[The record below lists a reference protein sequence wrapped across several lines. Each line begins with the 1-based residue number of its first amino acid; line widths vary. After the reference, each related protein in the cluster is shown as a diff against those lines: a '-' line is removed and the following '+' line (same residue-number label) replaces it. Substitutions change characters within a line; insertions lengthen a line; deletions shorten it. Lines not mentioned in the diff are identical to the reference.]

1 MAGGTWERCVREVTL
16 SADPETVGSVGA
28 GWSNLSSGL
37 QQLRDALVGR
47 SFVGPIATGQERPHV
62 GGLPGM
68 LAGWKGGGGDAYRE
82 HLGKIGKQIEDLITD
97 ATNVSGAL
105 TRIEGDI
112 RKSVSTIPVPLMDDF
127 GFNEWSLPNGTELDD
142 ARDGESSSGFLAAL
156 RKDYQSN
163 PGSYADGAFR
173 DKADD
178 LEATMK
184 VDGQAGDQKRGGWW
198 DTGAHLDNW
207 YRDNQQAATAAMAPL
222 PQAVYTERPKLTVNR
237 PEGYGGSDE
246 VERDPRVP
254 PTGRPDIGGGDFG
267 GKPDIGGGGPTIGSR
282 PPGIGDTGG
291 PTSTVDPFSPT
302 KPGGIGDGSPT
313 GGTGQF
319 TPPSTGSGY
328 PGYADGDAGYSS
340 GLAGASPSGVGGL
353 GGGIGGGGV
362 GSAGLGGAGGGFG
375 GGAGVG
381 SAGGIGSGGGLGGG
395 AGGGIGVG
403 GIPGMVGGG
412 NGKLPPL
419 TSAANAL
426 RTAAGAGAG
435 GAGAGMAGGARG
447 AGVGGAGM
455 MGGGMMGG
463 AGGAGHGGGGSGSEH
478 SSWLTEDDDPWG
490 PGDGASPGVLR

>member
-68 LAGWKGGGGDAYRE
+68 LAGWKGSGGDAYRE

-112 RKSVSTIPVPLMDDF
+112 RKSVSTIPIPLMDDF

-156 RKDYQSN
+156 RKDYQNN

-207 YRDNQQAATAAMAPL
+207 YRDNQNAANTAMAPL
-222 PQAVYTERPKLTVNR
+222 PQAVYTERPKLTINSPDR
-237 PEGYGGSDE
+237 SG
-246 VERDPRVP
+246 VEDDIRRDPRVP
-254 PTGRPDIGGGDFG
+254 PSGRPDISGGEFG

-291 PTSTVDPFSPT
+291 PTSAVDPFSPT
-302 KPGGIGDGSPT
+302 RPGGLGDGSPT
-313 GGTGQF
+313 GGTGQL
-319 TPPSTGSGY
+319 TPPSTGSIL

-340 GLAGASPSGVGGL
+340 GLAGATPGGVGGL

-381 SAGGIGSGGGLGGG
+381 SAGGIGGGAGGGLGGG
-395 AGGGIGVG
+395 AGIGVG

-412 NGKLPPL
+412 NGKLPPM

-426 RTAAGAGAG
+426 RTAQAAG
-435 GAGAGMAGGARG
+435 GAGMAGGARG

-463 AGGAGHGGGGSGSEH
+463 AGGAGQGGGTGSEH

>member
-68 LAGWKGGGGDAYRE
+68 LAGWKGSGGDAYRE

-112 RKSVSTIPVPLMDDF
+112 RKTVATIPIPLMDDF
-127 GFNEWSLPNGTELDD
+127 GINEWSLPNGTELDD

-156 RKDYQSN
+156 RQDYQNN
-163 PGSYADGAFR
+163 PASYADGAFR

-198 DTGAHLDNW
+198 DTKSHLDNW
-207 YRDNQQAATAAMAPL
+207 YRDNQQAANTAMAPL
-222 PQAVYTERPKLTVNR
+222 PQAVYTERPKLTVTG
-237 PEGYGGSDE
+237 PDTSDIDDLR
-246 VERDPRVP
+246 RDTRVP
-254 PTGRPDIGGGDFG
+254 PTGRPDVGAGEFG
-267 GKPDIGGGGPTIGSR
+267 GKPDIGGGGPSIGSR
-282 PPGIGDTGG
+282 PPSIGDVGG

-302 KPGGIGDGSPT
+302 TTGGIG
-313 GGTGQF
+313 GGAPSGAGQL

-328 PGYADGDAGYSS
+328 PTGDDGYSS
-340 GLAGASPSGVGGL
+340 GLAGAARV
-353 GGGIGGGGV
+353 
-362 GSAGLGGAGGGFG
+362 AW
-375 GGAGVG
+375 
-381 SAGGIGSGGGLGGG
+381 
-395 AGGGIGVG
+395 
-403 GIPGMVGGG
+403 
-412 NGKLPPL
+412 
-419 TSAANAL
+419 AA
-426 RTAAGAGAG
+426 
-435 GAGAGMAGGARG
+435 
-447 AGVGGAGM
+447 
-455 MGGGMMGG
+455 
-463 AGGAGHGGGGSGSEH
+463 
-478 SSWLTEDDDPWG
+478 
-490 PGDGASPGVLR
+490 

>member
-16 SADPETVGSVGA
+16 SADPETVGSVGV

-68 LAGWKGGGGDAYRE
+68 LAGWKGSGGDAYRE

-112 RKSVSTIPVPLMDDF
+112 RKSVSTIPIPLMDDF
-127 GFNEWSLPNGTELDD
+127 GINEWSLPNGTELDD

-156 RKDYQSN
+156 RKDYQNN
-163 PGSYADGAFR
+163 PASYADGAFR

-198 DTGAHLDNW
+198 DTKAHLDNW
-207 YRDNQQAATAAMAPL
+207 YRDNQQAATTAMAPL
-222 PQAVYTERPKLTVNR
+222 PKAVYTERPKLTVNGPDGR
-237 PEGYGGSDE
+237 LIEDE
-246 VERDPRVP
+246 IRRDTRVP
-254 PTGRPDIGGGDFG
+254 PTGRPDIGGGEFG

-282 PPGIGDTGG
+282 PPGIGDVGG
-291 PTSTVDPFSPT
+291 PTSSVDPFSPT
-302 KPGGIGDGSPT
+302 TSGGLGDGSPT
-313 GGTGQF
+313 GQLT
-319 TPPSTGSGY
+319 TPPTGSGY
-328 PGYADGDAGYSS
+328 PGYGDDDYTS
-340 GLAGASPSGVGGL
+340 GLAGATPSGVGGL

-381 SAGGIGSGGGLGGG
+381 SAGGIGAGGGLGGG
-395 AGGGIGVG
+395 AGIGVG

-412 NGKLPPL
+412 NGKVPPM

-426 RTAAGAGAG
+426 RAAAGAG
-435 GAGAGMAGGARG
+435 GAGMAGGARGG

-463 AGGAGHGGGGSGSEH
+463 AGGAGHGGGTGSEH

-490 PGDGASPGVLR
+490 PGDGASPGILR

>member
-16 SADPETVGSVGA
+16 SADPETVGSVGM
-28 GWSNLSSGL
+28 GWSNLSAGL

-68 LAGWKGGGGDAYRE
+68 LAGWKGSGGDAYRE

-97 ATNVSGAL
+97 ASNVSGAL

-112 RKSVSTIPVPLMDDF
+112 RKSVSTIPIPLMDDF
-127 GFNEWSLPNGTELDD
+127 GVNEWSLPNGTELDD

-184 VDGQAGDQKRGGWW
+184 VDGQAGDDKRGGWW
-198 DTGAHLDNW
+198 DTKSHLDNW
-207 YRDNQQAATAAMAPL
+207 YRDNQQAANTAMSPL
-222 PQAVYTERPKLTVNR
+222 PKAVYTERPKLTVTG
-237 PEGYGGSDE
+237 PEGQNTADDIR
-246 VERDPRVP
+246 RDPRVP
-254 PTGRPDIGGGDFG
+254 PTGRPDIGGGG
-267 GKPDIGGGGPTIGSR
+267 GPGGNPDIGGGPSIGSR
-282 PPGIGDTGG
+282 PPSIGETGV
-291 PTSTVDPFSPT
+291 PTSSVDPFSPPSSREFGEGAPPLSSGQLT
-302 KPGGIGDGSPT
+302 SP
-313 GGTGQF
+313 
-319 TPPSTGSGY
+319 PTGSGY
-328 PGYADGDAGYSS
+328 AGYPDGDDGYVS
-340 GLAGASPSGVGGL
+340 GLAGASPSGVGGGYGGL
-353 GGGIGGGGV
+353 GGGTGV

-375 GGAGVG
+375 GGPGVG
-381 SAGGIGSGGGLGGG
+381 AAGGIGAGGGLGAG
-395 AGGGIGVG
+395 AGMMGG

-412 NGKLPPL
+412 NGKVPPM

-426 RTAAGAGAG
+426 RTAAGAGG
-435 GAGAGMAGGARG
+435 GAGMAGGARGG

-463 AGGAGHGGGGSGSEH
+463 GAGGAGHGGGTGSEH

>member
-28 GWSNLSSGL
+28 GWNNLSTGL
-37 QQLRDALVGR
+37 QHLRDALVGR

-68 LAGWKGGGGDAYRE
+68 LAGWKGSGGDAYRE
-82 HLGKIGKQIEDLITD
+82 HLGTIGKQIEDLITD

-105 TRIEGDI
+105 IRIESDI
-112 RKSVSTIPVPLMDDF
+112 RKSVSTIPIPLMDDF

-156 RKDYQSN
+156 RQDYQNN
-163 PGSYADGAFR
+163 PASYADGAFR

-198 DTGAHLDNW
+198 DTKSHLDNW
-207 YRDNQQAATAAMAPL
+207 YRDNQQAAHAAMSPL
-222 PQAVYTERPKLTVNR
+222 PAAVYAERPKLTVVAPDNDMR
-237 PEGYGGSDE
+237 GDDLR
-246 VERDPRVP
+246 RDTRIP
-254 PTGRPDIGGGDFG
+254 PTGRPDIGGGEFG

-282 PPGIGDTGG
+282 PPGIGDAGG

-302 KPGGIGDGSPT
+302 KPGGIGDGSPP
-313 GGTGQF
+313 GTGQL
-319 TPPSTGSGY
+319 TPPPTGSGY
-328 PGYADGDAGYSS
+328 PGADDGYSS
-340 GLAGASPSGVGGL
+340 GLAGASPSGIGGL
-353 GGGIGGGGV
+353 GGGLGGTGV
-362 GSAGLGGAGGGFG
+362 GSGGLGGAGGGFG
-375 GGAGVG
+375 GGPGVG
-381 SAGGIGSGGGLGGG
+381 SAGGIGPGGGLG
-395 AGGGIGVG
+395 AGGIGVG

-412 NGKLPPL
+412 NGKLPPM

-426 RTAAGAGAG
+426 RTAAGAG
-435 GAGAGMAGGARG
+435 GAGMPGGARGG

-463 AGGAGHGGGGSGSEH
+463 AGGAGHGGGGGSEH

>member
-28 GWSNLSSGL
+28 GWNNLSTGL
-37 QQLRDALVGR
+37 QHLRDALVGR

-68 LAGWKGGGGDAYRE
+68 LAGWKGSGGDAYRE
-82 HLGKIGKQIEDLITD
+82 HLSTIGRQIEDLITD

-105 TRIEGDI
+105 IRIEGDI
-112 RKSVSTIPVPLMDDF
+112 RKSVSTIPIPLMDDF

-156 RKDYQSN
+156 RQDYQNN
-163 PGSYADGAFR
+163 PASYADGAFR

-198 DTGAHLDNW
+198 DTKSHLDNW
-207 YRDNQQAATAAMAPL
+207 YRDNQQAANTAMAPL

-237 PEGYGGSDE
+237 PDGTDGSDDLR
-246 VERDPRVP
+246 RDPRVP

-267 GKPDIGGGGPTIGSR
+267 GKPDIGGVGPTIGSR

-302 KPGGIGDGSPT
+302 GPGGIGGGSPS
-313 GGTGQF
+313 GAGQL

-328 PGYADGDAGYSS
+328 PGDDDYSS
-340 GLAGASPSGVGGL
+340 GLAGAGPSSVGGL
-353 GGGIGGGGV
+353 GGGIGGGGL

-375 GGAGVG
+375 GGPGVG
-381 SAGGIGSGGGLGGG
+381 SAGGIGAGGGLG

-412 NGKLPPL
+412 NGKVPPL
-419 TSAANAL
+419 TSASNAL
-426 RTAAGAGAG
+426 RTAAG
-435 GAGAGMAGGARG
+435 GAGMAGGARG
-447 AGVGGAGM
+447 AAGVGGVGM

-463 AGGAGHGGGGSGSEH
+463 AGGAGHGGGTGSEH

-490 PGDGASPGVLR
+490 PGDGASPGILR

>member
-37 QQLRDALVGR
+37 NQLRDALVGR

-68 LAGWKGGGGDAYRE
+68 LAGWKGSGGDAYRE

-112 RKSVSTIPVPLMDDF
+112 RKSVSTIPIPLMDDF

-156 RKDYQSN
+156 RQDYQNN
-163 PGSYADGAFR
+163 PASYADGAFR

-198 DTGAHLDNW
+198 DTKSHLDNW
-207 YRDNQQAATAAMAPL
+207 YRDNQQAANTAMAPL
-222 PQAVYTERPKLTVNR
+222 PQAVYTERPKLIVNG
-237 PEGYGGSDE
+237 PAEGPGRGE
-246 VERDPRVP
+246 LERDPRVP
-254 PTGRPDIGGGDFG
+254 PTGRPDTGGGDFG
-267 GKPDIGGGGPTIGSR
+267 GKPDIGGGPTIGSR

-291 PTSTVDPFSPT
+291 PTSTVDPFSPN
-302 KPGGIGDGSPT
+302 KPGGIGDGSPP
-313 GGTGQF
+313 GTGQL
-319 TPPSTGSGY
+319 TSPSTGSGY
-328 PGYADGDAGYSS
+328 TGYPDGDDGYSS
-340 GLAGASPSGVGGL
+340 GLAGAGPSSVGGL
-353 GGGIGGGGV
+353 GGGIGGGGA
-362 GSAGLGGAGGGFG
+362 GSAGLGGVGGGFG
-375 GGAGVG
+375 GGPGVG
-381 SAGGIGSGGGLGGG
+381 SAGGIGAGGGLG

-412 NGKLPPL
+412 NGKVPPL
-419 TSAANAL
+419 TSASNAL
-426 RTAAGAGAG
+426 RTAAGGAG
-435 GAGAGMAGGARG
+435 LAGGARG
-447 AGVGGAGM
+447 AAGVGGAGM

-463 AGGAGHGGGGSGSEH
+463 AGGAGHGGGTGSEH